1 MKTRLLILFISFL
14 SSSSYSQC
22 FSPTTVFSSNINNYS
37 ADVNW
42 NSTSGTHHYK
52 IRYKE
57 IGNNNW
63 SYKNNIDSSLNVKL
77 LANLNPQS
85 DYIWQ
90 IRSHCDTINSNTSN
104 WSVIDTFTTITTAC
118 PNTSSLYTNNIN
130 YNNATANWDTV
141 NGSDRYKIR
150 YKILGTSSWSNLG
163 PIYHPEDSVTI
174 PLLQQNTSYEWQVL
188 TYHDTTNLLASLWS
202 ISDTFTTPSFVAAP
216 FNPIV
221 INTLSNTQCNTSS
234 ELTLIVSQEADEPD
248 IGTSIITSDGGS
260 FDITSINAG
269 DSVGFAIMT
278 TSTQN
283 ITATLKAGIVAGQNY
298 AIINS
303 YDSAGILIGF
313 FSIENDNGGIK
324 VSSTSPN
331 DGNNYTSG
339 FISEIH
345 FTNLFI
351 NPNIDGALY
360 FYANIN
366 SELNDQFNDVDT
378 IQIWCNTTSISENS
392 SEKNLIGI
400 YDIFGREIPETQNKL
415 LFFKYTD
422 GTIEKRLLL
431 K

>member
-1 MKTRLLILFISFL
+1 MKIRLTILFGFISIISFA
-14 SSSSYSQC
+14 QC
-22 FSPTTVFSSNINNYS
+22 FAPSTLFASNINYYN
-37 ADVNW
+37 AEVNW
-42 NSTSGTHHYK
+42 NSTNGTNHYK
-52 IRYKE
+52 IRYKI
-57 IGNNNW
+57 IGSASW
-63 SYKNNIDSSLNVKL
+63 SYKNNIDSIINQKL
-77 LANLNPQS
+77 LTNLIPLS

-104 WSVIDTFTTITTAC
+104 WSVTDTF
-118 PNTSSLYTNNIN
+118 YTNTTLYPTTNTLSTTNIN
-130 YNNATANWDTV
+130 YNNAVANWDTLSNV
-141 NGSDRYKIR
+141 NRYKIR
-150 YKILGTSSWSNLG
+150 YQQIGTGSWSNLG
-163 PIYHPEDSVTI
+163 PIYNPNSSTTI
-174 PLLQQNTSYEWQVL
+174 PLLQQNTTYEWQVMC
-188 TYHDTTNLLASLWS
+188 YYDTTNLLASLWS

-216 FNPIV
+216 FSPIV

-234 ELTLIVSQEADEPD
+234 ELTLIVSQEANEPD
-248 IGTSIITSDGGS
+248 IGTSIITSDGGN
-260 FDITSINAG
+260 FDITSISSG

-303 YDSAGILIGF
+303 YDSIGILIGF

-351 NPNIDGALY
+351 NPNIDGPLY

-378 IQIWCNTTSISENS
+378 VQIWCNSSSISENS

-422 GTIEKRLLL
+422 GTIEKRFLL

>member
-1 MKTRLLILFISFL
+1 
-14 SSSSYSQC
+14 
-22 FSPTTVFSSNINNYS
+22 N
-37 ADVNW
+37 
-42 NSTSGTHHYK
+42 GTNHYK
-52 IRYKE
+52 IRYKI
-57 IGNNNW
+57 IGSASW
-63 SYKNNIDSSLNVKL
+63 SYKNNIDSILNQKL
-77 LANLNPQS
+77 LTNLIPLS

-104 WSVIDTFTTITTAC
+104 WSVTDTF
-118 PNTSSLYTNNIN
+118 YTNTNLYPTTNTLTTTNIN
-130 YNNATANWDTV
+130 YNNAVANWDTLSNV
-141 NGSDRYKIR
+141 NRYKIR
-150 YKILGTSSWSNLG
+150 YQQIGTGSWSNLG
-163 PIYHPEDSVTI
+163 PIYNPNSSTTI
-174 PLLQQNTSYEWQVL
+174 PLLQQNTTYEWQVMC
-188 TYHDTTNLLASLWS
+188 YYDTTNLLASLWS

-260 FDITSINAG
+260 FDITSINSG

-351 NPNIDGALY
+351 NPNIDGPLY

-366 SELNDQFNDVDT
+366 SELNDQFNDIDT
-378 IQIWCNTTSISENS
+378 VQIWCNSSSISENS

>member
-1 MKTRLLILFISFL
+1 M
-14 SSSSYSQC
+14 C
-22 FSPTTVFSSNINNYS
+22 
-37 ADVNW
+37 
-42 NSTSGTHHYK
+42 SGK
-52 IRYKE
+52 IRS
-57 IGNNNW
+57 W
-63 SYKNNIDSSLNVKL
+63 
-77 LANLNPQS
+77 
-85 DYIWQ
+85 
-90 IRSHCDTINSNTSN
+90 RCTI
-104 WSVIDTFTTITTAC
+104 
-118 PNTSSLYTNNIN
+118 IN
-130 YNNATANWDTV
+130 YNNAVANWDTLS
-141 NGSDRYKIR
+141 NANRYKIR
-150 YKILGTSSWSNLG
+150 YQQIGTGSWSNLG
-163 PIYHPEDSVTI
+163 PIYNPNSSITI
-174 PLLQQNTSYEWQVL
+174 PLLQQNTTYEWQVMC
-188 TYHDTTNLLASLWS
+188 YYDTTNLLASLWS

-221 INTLSNTQCNTSS
+221 INTLSNTQCNMSS

-260 FDITSINAG
+260 FDITSINSG

-313 FSIENDNGGIK
+313 FSIENENGGIK

-351 NPNIDGALY
+351 NPNIDGPLY
-360 FYANIN
+360 FYANIT

-378 IQIWCNTTSISENS
+378 VQIWCNTTSISENS

-400 YDIFGREIPETQNKL
+400 YDIFGRKIPETQNKL

>member
-1 MKTRLLILFISFL
+1 MKIRLTILFGFISLISF
-14 SSSSYSQC
+14 SQC
-22 FSPTTVFSSNINNYS
+22 FAPSSLFTSNINYYNTE
-37 ADVNW
+37 VNW
-42 NSTSGTHHYK
+42 NSTSGTNHYR
-52 IRYKE
+52 IRYKI
-57 IGNNNW
+57 IGSASW
-63 SYKNNIDSSLNVKL
+63 SYKNNIDSIINQKL
-77 LANLNPQS
+77 LTNLIPLS

-90 IRSHCDTINSNTSN
+90 IKSHCDTINSNTSN
-104 WSVIDTFTTITTAC
+104 WSVTDTF
-118 PNTSSLYTNNIN
+118 YTNTNLYPTTNTLSTTNIN
-130 YNNATANWDTV
+130 YNNAVANWDTLS
-141 NGSDRYKIR
+141 NANRYKIR
-150 YKILGTSSWSNLG
+150 YQQIGTGSWSNLG
-163 PIYHPEDSVTI
+163 PIYNPNSSITI
-174 PLLQQNTSYEWQVL
+174 PLLQQNTTYEWQVMC
-188 TYHDTTNLLASLWS
+188 YYDTTNLLASLWS

-221 INTLSNTQCNTSS
+221 INTLSNTQCNMSS

-260 FDITSINAG
+260 FDITSINSG

-313 FSIENDNGGIK
+313 FSIENENGGIK

-351 NPNIDGALY
+351 NPNIDGPLY

-378 IQIWCNTTSISENS
+378 VQIWCNSSSISENS

>member
-1 MKTRLLILFISFL
+1 MKIRLTILFGFISIISFA
-14 SSSSYSQC
+14 QC
-22 FSPTTVFSSNINNYS
+22 FAPITLFASNINYYN
-37 ADVNW
+37 AEVNW
-42 NSTSGTHHYK
+42 NSTNGTYQYK
-52 IRYKE
+52 IRYKI
-57 IGNNNW
+57 IGAASW
-63 SYKNNIDSSLNVKL
+63 SYKNNIDSILNQKL
-77 LANLNPQS
+77 LTNLIPLS

-104 WSVIDTFTTITTAC
+104 WSVTDTF
-118 PNTSSLYTNNIN
+118 YTNTNLYPTTNTLTTTNIN
-130 YNNATANWDTV
+130 YNNAVANWDTLSNV
-141 NGSDRYKIR
+141 NRYKIR
-150 YKILGTSSWSNLG
+150 YQQIGTGSWSNLG
-163 PIYHPEDSVTI
+163 PIYNPNSSITI
-174 PLLQQNTSYEWQVL
+174 PLLQQNTTYEWQVMC
-188 TYHDTTNLLASLWS
+188 YYDTTNLLASLWS

-260 FDITSINAG
+260 FDITSINSG

-351 NPNIDGALY
+351 NPNIDGPLY

-366 SELNDQFNDVDT
+366 SELNDQFNDIDT
-378 IQIWCNTTSISENS
+378 VQIWCNSTSISENS
-392 SEKNLIGI
+392 SDKNLIGI

>member
-1 MKTRLLILFISFL
+1 MKIRLTILFGFISLISF
-14 SSSSYSQC
+14 SQC
-22 FSPTTVFSSNINNYS
+22 FAPSSLFTSNINYYNTE
-37 ADVNW
+37 VNW
-42 NSTSGTHHYK
+42 NSTSGTNHYR
-52 IRYKE
+52 IRYKI
-57 IGNNNW
+57 IGSASW
-63 SYKNNIDSSLNVKL
+63 SYKNNIDSIINQKL
-77 LANLNPQS
+77 LTNLIPLS

-90 IRSHCDTINSNTSN
+90 IKSHCDTINSNTSN
-104 WSVIDTFTTITTAC
+104 WSVTDTF
-118 PNTSSLYTNNIN
+118 YTNTNLYPTTNTLSTTNIN
-130 YNNATANWDTV
+130 YNNAVANWDTLS
-141 NGSDRYKIR
+141 NANRYKIR
-150 YKILGTSSWSNLG
+150 YQQIGTGSWSNLG
-163 PIYHPEDSVTI
+163 PIYNPNSSITLPI
-174 PLLQQNTSYEWQVL
+174 LQQNTTYEWQVMC
-188 TYHDTTNLLASLWS
+188 YYDTTSLLASLWS

-260 FDITSINAG
+260 FDITSINSG

-351 NPNIDGALY
+351 NPNIDGPLY

-378 IQIWCNTTSISENS
+378 VQIWCNSSSISENS

-422 GTIEKRLLL
+422 GTIEKRFLL

>member
-1 MKTRLLILFISFL
+1 MKIRLTILFGFISIISFA
-14 SSSSYSQC
+14 QC
-22 FSPTTVFSSNINNYS
+22 FAPITLFASNINYYN
-37 ADVNW
+37 AEVNW
-42 NSTSGTHHYK
+42 NSTNGTYQYK
-52 IRYKE
+52 IRYKI
-57 IGNNNW
+57 IGAASW
-63 SYKNNIDSSLNVKL
+63 SYKNNIDSILNQKL
-77 LANLNPQS
+77 LTNLIPLS

-104 WSVIDTFTTITTAC
+104 WSVTDTF
-118 PNTSSLYTNNIN
+118 YTNTTLYPTTNTLSTTNIN
-130 YNNATANWDTV
+130 YNNAVANWDTLSNV
-141 NGSDRYKIR
+141 NRYKIR
-150 YKILGTSSWSNLG
+150 YQQIGTGSWSNLG
-163 PIYHPEDSVTI
+163 PIYNPNSSTTI
-174 PLLQQNTSYEWQVL
+174 PLLQQNTTYEWQVMC
-188 TYHDTTNLLASLWS
+188 YYDTTNLLASLWS

-216 FNPIV
+216 FSPIV

-234 ELTLIVSQEADEPD
+234 ELTLIVSQEANEPD
-248 IGTSIITSDGGS
+248 IGTSIITSDGGN
-260 FDITSINAG
+260 FDITSISSG

-324 VSSTSPN
+324 VSSTTPN

-351 NPNIDGALY
+351 NPNIDGPLY

-366 SELNDQFNDVDT
+366 SELNDQFNDIDT
-378 IQIWCNTTSISENS
+378 VQIWCNSTSISENS
-392 SEKNLIGI
+392 SDKNLIGI

>member
-1 MKTRLLILFISFL
+1 MKIRLTILFGLISLISF
-14 SSSSYSQC
+14 SQC
-22 FSPTTVFSSNINNYS
+22 FAPSSLFTSNINYYN
-37 ADVNW
+37 AEVNW
-42 NSTSGTHHYK
+42 NSTSGTNHYR
-52 IRYKE
+52 IRYKV
-57 IGNNNW
+57 IGSASW
-63 SYKNNIDSSLNVKL
+63 SYKNNIDSIINQKL
-77 LANLNPQS
+77 LTNLIPLS

-90 IRSHCDTINSNTSN
+90 IKSHCDTINSNTSS
-104 WSVIDTFTTITTAC
+104 WSVADTF
-118 PNTSSLYTNNIN
+118 YTNTNLYPTTNTLSTTNIN
-130 YNNATANWDTV
+130 YNNAVANWDTLSSV
-141 NGSDRYKIR
+141 NRYKIR
-150 YKILGTSSWSNLG
+150 YQQIGTGSWSNLG
-163 PIYHPEDSVTI
+163 PIYSPNSSITI
-174 PLLQQNTSYEWQVL
+174 PLLQQNTTYEWQVMCF
-188 TYHDTTNLLASLWS
+188 YDTTNLLASLWS

-234 ELTLIVSQEADEPD
+234 ELTLIVSQDANEPD
-248 IGTSIITSDGGS
+248 IGTSIITSDGGN

-351 NPNIDGALY
+351 NPNIDGPLY

-378 IQIWCNTTSISENS
+378 VQIWCNSTSISES
-392 SEKNLIGI
+392 SIEKNLIGI
-400 YDIFGREIPETQNKL
+400 YDVFGREISETQNKL

-422 GTIEKRLLL
+422 GTIEKRFLL

>member
-1 MKTRLLILFISFL
+1 MKIRLTILFGFISLISF
-14 SSSSYSQC
+14 SQC
-22 FSPTTVFSSNINNYS
+22 FAPSSLFTSNINYYNTE
-37 ADVNW
+37 VNW
-42 NSTSGTHHYK
+42 NSTSGTNHYR
-52 IRYKE
+52 IRYKI
-57 IGNNNW
+57 IGSASW
-63 SYKNNIDSSLNVKL
+63 SYKNNIDSIINQKL
-77 LANLNPQS
+77 LTNLIPLS

-90 IRSHCDTINSNTSN
+90 IKSHCDTINSNTSN
-104 WSVIDTFTTITTAC
+104 WSVTDTF
-118 PNTSSLYTNNIN
+118 YTNTNLYPTTNTLSTTNIN
-130 YNNATANWDTV
+130 YNNAVANWDTLS
-141 NGSDRYKIR
+141 NANRYKIR
-150 YKILGTSSWSNLG
+150 YQQIGTGSWSNLG
-163 PIYHPEDSVTI
+163 PIYNPNSSITI
-174 PLLQQNTSYEWQVL
+174 PLLQQNTTYEWQVMC
-188 TYHDTTNLLASLWS
+188 YYDTTNLLASLWS

-260 FDITSINAG
+260 FDITSINSG

-351 NPNIDGALY
+351 NPNIDGPLY

-378 IQIWCNTTSISENS
+378 VQIWCNSSSISENS

>member
-1 MKTRLLILFISFL
+1 MKIRLTILFGFISLISF
-14 SSSSYSQC
+14 SQC
-22 FSPTTVFSSNINNYS
+22 FAPSSLFTSNINYYNTE
-37 ADVNW
+37 VNW
-42 NSTSGTHHYK
+42 NSTSGTNHYR
-52 IRYKE
+52 IRYKI
-57 IGNNNW
+57 IGSASW
-63 SYKNNIDSSLNVKL
+63 SYKNNIDSIINQKL
-77 LANLNPQS
+77 LTNLIPLS

-90 IRSHCDTINSNTSN
+90 IKSHCDTINSNTSN
-104 WSVIDTFTTITTAC
+104 WSVTDTF
-118 PNTSSLYTNNIN
+118 YTNTNLYPTTNTLSTTNIN
-130 YNNATANWDTV
+130 YNNAVANWDTLS
-141 NGSDRYKIR
+141 NANRYKIR
-150 YKILGTSSWSNLG
+150 YQQIGTGSWSNLG
-163 PIYHPEDSVTI
+163 PIYNPNSSITLPI
-174 PLLQQNTSYEWQVL
+174 LQQNTTYEWQVMC
-188 TYHDTTNLLASLWS
+188 YYDTTSLLASLWS

-221 INTLSNTQCNTSS
+221 INTLSNTQCNMSS
-234 ELTLIVSQEADEPD
+234 ELTLMVSQEADEPD

-260 FDITSINAG
+260 FDITSINSG

-351 NPNIDGALY
+351 NPNTDGPLY

-378 IQIWCNTTSISENS
+378 VQIWCNSSSISENS

-415 LFFKYTD
+415 LFFRYTD

>member
-303 YDSAGILIGF
+303 YDSVGTLIGF

-351 NPNIDGALY
+351 NPNIDGPLY

-378 IQIWCNTTSISENS
+378 VQIWCNSSSISENS

-422 GTIEKRLLL
+422 GTIEKRFLL

>member
-1 MKTRLLILFISFL
+1 MKIKLTILFGFISIISF
-14 SSSSYSQC
+14 SQC
-22 FSPTTVFSSNINNYS
+22 FAPSTLFASNINYS
-37 ADVNW
+37 NAEVNW
-42 NSTSGTHHYK
+42 NSTNGTYQYK
-52 IRYKE
+52 IRYKI
-57 IGNNNW
+57 IGAASW
-63 SYKNNIDSSLNVKL
+63 SYKNNIDSILNQKIL
-77 LANLNPQS
+77 TNLIPLS

-104 WSVIDTFTTITTAC
+104 WSVTDTF
-118 PNTSSLYTNNIN
+118 YTNTNLYPTTNTLTTTNIN
-130 YNNATANWDTV
+130 YNNAVANWDTLSNV
-141 NGSDRYKIR
+141 NRYKIR
-150 YKILGTSSWSNLG
+150 YQQIGTGSWSNLG
-163 PIYHPEDSVTI
+163 PIYNPNSSITI
-174 PLLQQNTSYEWQVL
+174 PLLQQNTTYEWQVMC
-188 TYHDTTNLLASLWS
+188 YYDTTNLLASLWS
-202 ISDTFTTPSFVAAP
+202 ISDTFITPSFVAAP

-221 INTLSNTQCNTSS
+221 LNTLSNTQCNTSS

-260 FDITSINAG
+260 FDITSINSG

-283 ITATLKAGIVAGQNY
+283 ITATLTAGIVAGQNY

-324 VSSTSPN
+324 VSSTTPN

-351 NPNIDGALY
+351 NPNIDGPLY
-360 FYANIN
+360 FYANIT
-366 SELNDQFNDVDT
+366 SELNDQFNNVDT
-378 IQIWCNTTSISENS
+378 VQIWCNTTSISENS

-422 GTIEKRLLL
+422 GTIEKRFLL

>member
-1 MKTRLLILFISFL
+1 MKIRLTILFGFISIISF
-14 SSSSYSQC
+14 SQC
-22 FSPTTVFSSNINNYS
+22 FAPSTLFTSNINYYN
-37 ADVNW
+37 AEVNW
-42 NSTSGTHHYK
+42 NSTNGTNHYK
-52 IRYKE
+52 IRYKI
-57 IGNNNW
+57 IGSASW
-63 SYKNNIDSSLNVKL
+63 SYKNNIDSIINQKL
-77 LANLNPQS
+77 LTNLIPLS

-104 WSVIDTFTTITTAC
+104 WSVTDTFYT
-118 PNTSSLYTNNIN
+118 NTSLYLTTNTLSTTNIN
-130 YNNATANWDTV
+130 YNNAVANWDTLSNV
-141 NGSDRYKIR
+141 NRYKIR
-150 YKILGTSSWSNLG
+150 YQQIGTGSWSNLG
-163 PIYHPEDSVTI
+163 PIYNPNSSITI
-174 PLLQQNTSYEWQVL
+174 PLLQQNTTYEWQVMC
-188 TYHDTTNLLASLWS
+188 YYDTTNLLASLWS

-234 ELTLIVSQEADEPD
+234 ELTLIVSQEVNEPD

-260 FDITSINAG
+260 FDIGSISSG

-283 ITATLKAGIVAGQNY
+283 ITARLKAGIVAGQNY

-303 YDSAGILIGF
+303 YDSIGTLIGF

-351 NPNIDGALY
+351 NPNIDGPLY

-366 SELNDQFNDVDT
+366 SELNDQFNHVDT
-378 IQIWCNTTSISENS
+378 VQIWCNSSSISEKS

-400 YDIFGREIPETQNKL
+400 YDIFGREILETQNKL

-422 GTIEKRLLL
+422 GTIEKRFLL

>member
-1 MKTRLLILFISFL
+1 
-14 SSSSYSQC
+14 
-22 FSPTTVFSSNINNYS
+22 
-37 ADVNW
+37 
-42 NSTSGTHHYK
+42 
-52 IRYKE
+52 
-57 IGNNNW
+57 
-63 SYKNNIDSSLNVKL
+63 
-77 LANLNPQS
+77 
-85 DYIWQ
+85 
-90 IRSHCDTINSNTSN
+90 
-104 WSVIDTFTTITTAC
+104 
-118 PNTSSLYTNNIN
+118 
-130 YNNATANWDTV
+130 
-141 NGSDRYKIR
+141 
-150 YKILGTSSWSNLG
+150 LG
-163 PIYHPEDSVTI
+163 PIYNPNSSITI
-174 PLLQQNTSYEWQVL
+174 PLLQQNTTYEWQVMC
-188 TYHDTTNLLASLWS
+188 YYDTTNLLASLWS

-234 ELTLIVSQEADEPD
+234 ELTLIVSQEANEPD
-248 IGTSIITSDGGS
+248 IGTSIITSDGGN
-260 FDITSINAG
+260 FDITSISSG

-303 YDSAGILIGF
+303 YDSIGTLIGF

-345 FTNLFI
+345 FINLFI
-351 NPNIDGALY
+351 NPNIDGPLY

-366 SELNDQFNDVDT
+366 SELNDQFNDIDT
-378 IQIWCNTTSISENS
+378 VQIWCNSTSISENS
-392 SEKNLIGI
+392 SNKNLIGI